1 MKPLSES
8 SAVFPDKF
16 LHLQWSND
24 MPELRVRLL
33 DEVDL
38 EFLQVE
44 PMKTRQVP
52 EILQSGTFPL
62 PVVSIVVVAY
72 CPGLPDYE
80 DSQFCH
86 SSKVSHPQLH
96 LGIDIRILST
106 ITRVDIK
113 KKTENQSKMTRTE
126 HGMEKTVL
134 KQGQSPKIAK
144 SVNKKISRSKRG
156 AGTEDTIECNLNPS
170 DGGPR
175 ESQ

>member
-1 MKPLSES
+1 MNIEICNEAAVDIMEQVKDCRDNPHSATTTRWGFKLRRLLLLGIWCLISHLEERSSEGS
-8 SAVFPDKF
+8 KLRHHSLAI
-16 LHLQWSND
+16 L
-24 MPELRVRLL
+24 ELR
-33 DEVDL
+33 
-38 EFLQVE
+38 
-44 PMKTRQVP
+44 
-52 EILQSGTFPL
+52 
-62 PVVSIVVVAY
+62 
-72 CPGLPDYE
+72 
-80 DSQFCH
+80 
-86 SSKVSHPQLH
+86 
-96 LGIDIRILST
+96 
-106 ITRVDIK
+106 RVDIK